1 MLVALKEGCLLSHQ
15 ASFFSFLFLIK
26 GSTIHGLH
34 IYSFIFSVQ
43 VDEVSP
49 SISLRVIRTEGTYG
63 QVSVMYYSQSV
74 TEDTDTG
81 TDYRLVP
88 GVTLPFTISHL
99 DILNLLM
106 IISVNNVNRKTK

>member
-1 MLVALKEGCLLSHQ
+1 M
-15 ASFFSFLFLIK
+15 
-26 GSTIHGLH
+26 
-34 IYSFIFSVQ
+34 
-43 VDEVSP
+43 SP

-88 GVTLPFTISHL
+88 GVTLPFTIGHL